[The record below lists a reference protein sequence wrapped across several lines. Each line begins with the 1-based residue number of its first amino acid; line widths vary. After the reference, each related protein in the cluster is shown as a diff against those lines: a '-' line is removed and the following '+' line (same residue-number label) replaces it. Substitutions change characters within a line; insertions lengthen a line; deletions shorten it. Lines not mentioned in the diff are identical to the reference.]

1 MAQHDEPGTG
11 ERRPIG
17 GDLVIPVAGLAF
29 TLYYF
34 STIVDSP
41 WTAQVSAFFVGSIL
55 SLLIV
60 AYLIKTVRQV
70 LRREASLGLETL
82 ATPRWLVPKRLILL
96 GLTIGYIVL
105 VEWGGFT
112 LTTFAFLWF
121 AMVLLGDGRNKLFAA
136 IISAAMALG
145 GYLLFIVAFETR
157 FPEGPFE
164 LLMKGVF

>member
-1 MAQHDEPGTG
+1 MVTPSVPTACTTVPPGPAPLSPVLLLLAI
-11 ERRPIG
+11 RRSSGQPT
-17 GDLVIPVAGLAF
+17 VAFYPLRFGP
-29 TLYYF
+29 
-34 STIVDSP
+34 VDSRLLALARL
-41 WTAQVSAFFVGSIL
+41 AQGRGA
-55 SLLIV
+55 SLL
-60 AYLIKTVRQV
+60 L
-70 LRREASLGLETL
+70 REASLGLETL

-164 LLMKGVF
+164 LLMKGLM